1 MKIKLER
8 TLTSCPDKLRCTI
21 CSQIFDIKR
30 IRALLYGD
38 RSLLQGDVCPQCL
51 RLNADAI
58 KLKIRE
64 RAEVL
69 LSQPVSSIS
78 RLPYPQNTGLE
89 LLELSKEDIKFPGIF
104 DWLTKKIE
112 IFAKESNELEAA
124 RLGLTNCRCGKR
136 SNLRI
141 RFEEDELN

>member
-8 TLTSCPDKLRCTI
+8 TLASCPDRLRCPI
-21 CSQIFDIKR
+21 CSQIFDVKR

-38 RSLLQGDVCPQCL
+38 RSFLQGDVCPQCL
-51 RLNADAI
+51 KLNADAI

-78 RLPYPQNTGLE
+78 RLSSPQNTGLE
-89 LLELSKEDIKFPGIF
+89 LLELSKEDVKFPGVF
-104 DWLTKKIE
+104 SWLTKRIE
-112 IFAKESNELEAA
+112 IFARQSNELEAA
-124 RLGLTNCRCGKR
+124 RLGLTNCKCGKR